1 MRITNGM
8 ILNDVLA
15 NQSLGSQQVAR
26 LTQEASSG
34 VKVGQ
39 PSDDPAAYGTVV
51 SYNAQISIM
60 TARGSAITSASNDLQ
75 LADGALSSATDLVT
89 QAQQLATEAASGT
102 EDASSRA
109 NMAAQANEIVSQMIA
124 VGNTQ
129 GANGYI
135 FGGTKTDTPPF
146 DSTGAFNGNAES
158 TQVEVANGVVTTS
171 NASGALAFTAAGG
184 RDVIGDLQALA
195 TALSGNDVAGI
206 QASLT
211 NLSADNSQIVDARVN
226 AGDIAQQLQSS
237 SAVITSSITTEQS
250 ALASVADVD
259 IPTVY
264 SQLTT
269 AQASYENALSVNRQ
283 VLTMFQQE
291 MSISGM

>member
-15 NQSLGSQQVAR
+15 NQSRGSQQVAQ

-226 AGDIAQQLQSS
+226 AGDVAQQLQSS